1 MYSTEVEG
9 EVLSFGTSGLLYRS
23 NKLMYDRGSET
34 LWVQF
39 RGTPAV
45 GPLVGSGIELEVL
58 PVTLTTWS
66 DWLELH
72 PETTVLDDD
81 TGVYPADA
89 YLPESNERS
98 IYYDYRADTGPI
110 FPVHERSELLPAKS
124 LVLGLNI
131 DGLPKAYPLA
141 RLNERPVTNDAVGG
155 TDIVVIATDGMRLYL
170 ESIRGARAYERNGLS
185 FSGPASEDGVLRV
198 IDASGRRWLVREDAL
213 VLESDP
219 SQSLPRLES
228 RVAYWFG
235 WFQYHPTTA
244 IYEAP

>member
-1 MYSTEVEG
+1 MYSTEVDG

-39 RGTPAV
+39 EGKPAV

-58 PVTLTTWS
+58 PVTVTTWG
-66 DWLELH
+66 DWVELH
-72 PETTVLDDD
+72 PETTVLDND
-81 TGVYPADA
+81 TGVYPESA
-89 YLPESNERS
+89 YLPESDERS
-98 IYYDYRADTGPI
+98 IYFEYRANTGPI
-110 FPVHERSELLPAKS
+110 FPIHERSDLLPAKS

-131 DGLPKAYPLA
+131 DGLTKAYPLA
-141 RLNERPVTNDAVGG
+141 ELEESPVVNDAVGG
-155 TDIVVIATDGMRLYL
+155 TDIVVIATDDA
-170 ESIRGARAYERNGLS
+170 RGARAYERRGLS
-185 FSGPASEDGVLRV
+185 FSDPAAEDGVLSV
-198 IDASGRRWLVREDAL
+198 VEEASGRWLLEEDAL
-213 VLESDP
+213 VRESDA

-228 RVAYWFG
+228 RLAYWFG